1 MAQQLSPP
9 PPAPGEGQSHRSVLV
24 AIGALLLGML
34 LAALDQTIV
43 STALPTIVSELG
55 GLDHL
60 SWVVTAYLLAATA
73 ATPLWGKLGD
83 QYGRKKLFQTAIVIF
98 LIGSALCG
106 IAQNMPQLIGFRALQ
121 GLGGGGLM
129 VLSMAIVGDLVTPR
143 ERGKYQGLFGAVF
156 GVTSV
161 LGPLLGGFFTEHLSW
176 RWVFYINLPIGVV
189 ALVVIAAVLHIPVR
203 REKHTIDYL
212 GTFLIA
218 SVATALVLVASLG
231 GTTWAWS
238 SPQIIALAV
247 LAVVLLVAFIAV
259 ERRAVE
265 PVLPLKLFRI
275 RTFSLVAV
283 ISFVIGFAMFG
294 AMTYLPTF
302 LQVVH
307 DITPTMSGVHML
319 PMVFGLLITSTAS
332 GQIVSRTG
340 RWKVFPLAGT
350 ALTAVGLLLLHNLD
364 ENSSTWLMSAYFF
377 VFGAGLGLVM
387 QVLVLVAQNSV
398 SYQDLGVATSGATF
412 FRSIGSAFG
421 VAIFGTIF
429 ANRLTGQL
437 TDALAG
443 QSLPSGVDAGRLAA
457 DPRAIGQL
465 PADLRPGV
473 LGAYSTS
480 ITDVFLYAVPVVLL
494 AFVLAWFLR
503 EDKLQ
508 GSVTA
513 PDSRPDPRLQ
523 PRRALLVRRVRP
535 RAVGAGHPGG
545 PPRDLREDHRA
556 GRLRPAARGQL
567 AAPADQAARH
577 RRTRAARRDR
587 SRTAACDHRR
597 GPAGRGTRTGPPG
610 GPADDPHRRGGR
622 GRRPPLPGPRG
633 LPGRAPRRLVGP
645 RAPDR
650 PGQTRQRTDRRG
662 QRIDQGAPALPDA
675 SPRPRGPPA
684 PRRARG
690 PPPGPRRPG
699 RPRPPAPARLTRPPG
714 PPGGTVRHIAAGRV
728 TAPWRTSAPRTGY
741 GGGTPATSRY
751 PCFVYSP
758 RASTRSWRVS
768 SRSSRTPYDLA
779 ASSTAA
785 SSSPPPPVPRNP
797 GRTYTRVSSAVPGPA
812 ASVST
817 SPAQLA
823 ALLPYRPTTN
833 CPVGG
838 TSRPAPSSAS
848 PSAISSAVAG
858 RCQ

>member
-1 MAQQLSPP
+1 MAEQLSPSP
-9 PPAPGEGQSHRSVLV
+9 LAPGEGRSRRSVLV

-106 IAQNMPQLIGFRALQ
+106 VAQNMPQLIGFRALQ

-143 ERGKYQGLFGAVF
+143 ERGKYQGFFGAVF

-161 LGPLLGGFFTEHLSW
+161 LGPLLGGLFTQHLSW

-189 ALVVIAAVLHIPVR
+189 ALVVIAAVLHIPVH

-218 SVATALVLVASLG
+218 SVATSLVLVASLG

-247 LAVVLLVAFIAV
+247 LAVVLTVAFIAA

-275 RTFSLVAV
+275 RAFSLVAV

-307 DITPTMSGVHML
+307 GITPTMSGVHML
-319 PMVFGLLITSTAS
+319 PMVLGLLITSTGS

-340 RWKVFPLAGT
+340 RWKVFPVVGT
-350 ALTAVGLLLLHNLD
+350 ALTAIGLLLLHRLD
-364 ENSSTWLMSAYFF
+364 ENSSTWQMSASFF

-387 QVLVLVAQNSV
+387 QVLVLVAQNAV
-398 SYQDLGVATSGATF
+398 SYRDLGVATSGATF
-412 FRSIGSAFG
+412 FRSIGAAFG
-421 VAIFGTIF
+421 VAVFGTVF
-429 ANRLTGQL
+429 ANRLRDQL

-443 QSLPSGVDAGRLAA
+443 RSLPGGVDAGQLAA

-465 PADLRPGV
+465 PAGLRPPV
-473 LGAYSTS
+473 LSAYSTS

-503 EDKLQ
+503 EDKLR

-513 PDSRPDPRLQ
+513 PDTSQTLASNPVERSSYDECA
-523 PRRALLVRRVRP
+523 RALSVLATREGRREIYERITERAGYDLLPAASWLLLRIKRHGTVEPALLAETVPVPLHVITDAARQVEERGLARREGLQMILTDAGAEVVVRLSQAREDSLAELLGDWWGPERPTDLVNLVSELTAEVSGSTRERP
-535 RAVGAGHPGG
+535 LAPE
-545 PPRDLREDHRA
+545 PPRDHEVQHRSHH
-556 GRLRPAARGQL
+556 GHDGHDGHHGHEGHRG
-567 AAPADQAARH
+567 
-577 RRTRAARRDR
+577 
-587 SRTAACDHRR
+587 
-597 GPAGRGTRTGPPG
+597 
-610 GPADDPHRRGGR
+610 RGGR
-622 GRRPPLPGPRG
+622 GGH
-633 LPGRAPRRLVGP
+633 
-645 RAPDR
+645 D
-650 PGQTRQRTDRRG
+650 
-662 QRIDQGAPALPDA
+662 
-675 SPRPRGPPA
+675 
-684 PRRARG
+684 G
-690 PPPGPRRPG
+690 PPP
-699 RPRPPAPARLTRPPG
+699 A
-714 PPGGTVRHIAAGRV
+714 
-728 TAPWRTSAPRTGY
+728 
-741 GGGTPATSRY
+741 
-751 PCFVYSP
+751 
-758 RASTRSWRVS
+758 
-768 SRSSRTPYDLA
+768 
-779 ASSTAA
+779 
-785 SSSPPPPVPRNP
+785 
-797 GRTYTRVSSAVPGPA
+797 
-812 ASVST
+812 
-817 SPAQLA
+817 
-823 ALLPYRPTTN
+823 
-833 CPVGG
+833 
-838 TSRPAPSSAS
+838 
-848 PSAISSAVAG
+848 
-858 RCQ
+858 

>member
-1 MAQQLSPP
+1 MAQRLSPS
-9 PPAPGEGQSHRSVLV
+9 PPAPGEGRSHRSVLV

-106 IAQNMPQLIGFRALQ
+106 VAQNMPQLIGFRALQ

-238 SPQIIALAV
+238 SPQIIGLAV

-265 PVLPLKLFRI
+265 PVLPLKLFRM
-275 RTFSLVAV
+275 RTFALVAV

-319 PMVFGLLITSTAS
+319 PMVFGLLITSTGS

-340 RWKVFPLAGT
+340 RWKVFPILGT
-350 ALTAVGLLLLHNLD
+350 AITAVGLLLLHQLD

-398 SYQDLGVATSGATF
+398 SYQDLGVATSGVTF

-443 QSLPSGVDAGRLAA
+443 QSLPTGVDAGRLAA

-465 PADLRPGV
+465 PADLRPSV

-503 EDKLQ
+503 EDKLR

-513 PDSRPDPRLQ
+513 PDTSQTLASNPVERSSYDECA
-523 PRRALLVRRVRP
+523 RALSVLATREGRREIYEKITARAGYDLLPAASWLLLRIKRHGTVEPARLAETAPVPLHVITDAARQVEERGLARREGLQMILTDTGAEAVVRLSQAREDSLAELLGDWWGPERPTDLVKLVSELTAEVSGSTRERP
-535 RAVGAGHPGG
+535 HSPT
-545 PPRDLREDHRA
+545 PPRDHEAHLRHDEREALERRFDERE
-556 GRLRPAARGQL
+556 GL
-567 AAPADQAARH
+567 DRH
-577 RRTRAARRDR
+577 FGDR
-587 SRTAACDHRR
+587 ESH
-597 GPAGRGTRTGPPG
+597 
-610 GPADDPHRRGGR
+610 
-622 GRRPPLPGPRG
+622 
-633 LPGRAPRRLVGP
+633 
-645 RAPDR
+645 
-650 PGQTRQRTDRRG
+650 DRRS
-662 QRIDQGAPALPDA
+662 DD
-675 SPRPRGPPA
+675 SDDH
-684 PRRARG
+684 
-690 PPPGPRRPG
+690 G
-699 RPRPPAPARLTRPPG
+699 R
-714 PPGGTVRHIAAGRV
+714 HH
-728 TAPWRTSAPRTGY
+728 
-741 GGGTPATSRY
+741 
-751 PCFVYSP
+751 
-758 RASTRSWRVS
+758 
-768 SRSSRTPYDLA
+768 
-779 ASSTAA
+779 
-785 SSSPPPPVPRNP
+785 PPV
-797 GRTYTRVSSAVPGPA
+797 
-812 ASVST
+812 
-817 SPAQLA
+817 
-823 ALLPYRPTTN
+823 
-833 CPVGG
+833 
-838 TSRPAPSSAS
+838 
-848 PSAISSAVAG
+848 
-858 RCQ
+858 

>member
-1 MAQQLSPP
+1 MAQQLSPS

-106 IAQNMPQLIGFRALQ
+106 VAQNMPQLIGFRALQ

-218 SVATALVLVASLG
+218 AVATALVLVASLG

-238 SPQIIALAV
+238 SPQIIGLAV
-247 LAVVLLVAFIAV
+247 LAVVLLVAFVAV

-319 PMVFGLLITSTAS
+319 PMVIGLLITSTGS

-340 RWKVFPLAGT
+340 RWKVFPITGT
-350 ALTAVGLLLLHNLD
+350 AITAVGLVLLHQLD
-364 ENSSTWLMSAYFF
+364 ENSSTWLMSAFFF

-398 SYQDLGVATSGATF
+398 SYRDLGVATSGVTF

-443 QSLPSGVDAGRLAA
+443 QPLPPGVDAGRLAA

-503 EDKLQ
+503 EDRLR

-513 PDSRPDPRLQ
+513 PDTSQTLASNPVERSSYDECA
-523 PRRALLVRRVRP
+523 RALSVLATREGRREIYEEITARAGYDLLPAASWLLLRIKRHGTVEPARLAETAPVPLHVITDAARQVEERGLARREGLQMILTDSGAEAVVRLSQAREDSLAELLGDWWGPDRPTDLIRLVSELTAEVSGSTRERP
-535 RAVGAGHPGG
+535 PYPK
-545 PPRDLREDHRA
+545 PPRDHEAHLRQDEREA
-556 GRLRPAARGQL
+556 
-567 AAPADQAARH
+567 H
-577 RRTRAARRDR
+577 RRSLDGYDDHGRSPDDRD
-587 SRTAACDHRR
+587 DH
-597 GPAGRGTRTGPPG
+597 
-610 GPADDPHRRGGR
+610 
-622 GRRPPLPGPRG
+622 GRRH
-633 LPGRAPRRLVGP
+633 
-645 RAPDR
+645 
-650 PGQTRQRTDRRG
+650 
-662 QRIDQGAPALPDA
+662 
-675 SPRPRGPPA
+675 PPA
-684 PRRARG
+684 
-690 PPPGPRRPG
+690 
-699 RPRPPAPARLTRPPG
+699 
-714 PPGGTVRHIAAGRV
+714 
-728 TAPWRTSAPRTGY
+728 
-741 GGGTPATSRY
+741 
-751 PCFVYSP
+751 
-758 RASTRSWRVS
+758 
-768 SRSSRTPYDLA
+768 
-779 ASSTAA
+779 
-785 SSSPPPPVPRNP
+785 
-797 GRTYTRVSSAVPGPA
+797 
-812 ASVST
+812 
-817 SPAQLA
+817 
-823 ALLPYRPTTN
+823 
-833 CPVGG
+833 
-838 TSRPAPSSAS
+838 
-848 PSAISSAVAG
+848 
-858 RCQ
+858 